1 MRVKIKDT
9 QLGLSDEIW
18 YRKSGDF
25 LYQVEKKSISETI
38 SVKYFL
44 TKSFIYLFVF
54 WPSNFVRVYLILSIY
69 FTGIKF
75 SQVIFIDK
83 KFVNSNRF
91 SKI

>member
-18 YRKSGDF
+18 YRESGDF

-75 SQVIFIDK
+75 SQVIFIDN